1 MKLTKLE
8 KLLMDDDKG
17 VSSGTGALSKI
28 LRSFW
33 KDIGLSHQHLAALI
47 DAWLEDPNN
56 EFEQD
61 QTKINNSR
69 GNIRKDNEKDK
80 LTWKIFTRNLRIL
93 RPLEVRFLVRLK
105 FKNGATFRQV
115 AVMRPHSSS
124 KYNSDFIF
132 DQKEEDE
139 DVDDGFELKDAADYD
154 DEGFHKSEKEYTAP
168 NGLKINQIEWE
179 DPNADDKKADK

>member
-8 KLLMDDDKG
+8 KLLAEDDKG
-17 VSSGTGALSKI
+17 TSSGRGALSKI

-33 KDIGLSHQHLAALI
+33 KDIGLTHQHIAALI
-47 DAWLEDPNN
+47 DAWLEDPNH

-69 GNIRKDNEKDK
+69 GNLRKDNEKDE
-80 LTWKIFTRNLRIL
+80 LTWKLFTRNLRIL

-115 AVMRPHSSS
+115 ATMKPPSSS

-132 DQKEEDE
+132 DKKEEE
-139 DVDDGFELKDAADYD
+139 DDDLFELQDASEYD
-154 DEGFHKSEKEYTAP
+154 DEGFHKSEEEYTAP
-168 NGLKINQIEWE
+168 ETEK
-179 DPNADDKKADK
+179 

>member
-8 KLLMDDDKG
+8 KLLMDDDRG
-17 VSSGTGALSKI
+17 VSSGVGALSKI

-33 KDIGLSHQHLAALI
+33 KDIGLSHQHLTALI
-47 DAWLEDPNN
+47 DAWLDDPNN
-56 EFEQD
+56 EFDQD

-69 GNIRKDNEKDK
+69 GNVRKDNENDQ

-93 RPLEVRFLVRLK
+93 RPVEVRFLVRLK
-105 FKNGATFRQV
+105 FKNGATFRQI
-115 AVMRPHSSS
+115 ATMRPHSSK

-132 DQKEEDE
+132 DKKDE
-139 DVDDGFELKDAADYD
+139 GDDGFELQDANDYD

-168 NGLKINQIEWE
+168 NGVKVNQIDFEKSKE
-179 DPNADDKKADK
+179 N